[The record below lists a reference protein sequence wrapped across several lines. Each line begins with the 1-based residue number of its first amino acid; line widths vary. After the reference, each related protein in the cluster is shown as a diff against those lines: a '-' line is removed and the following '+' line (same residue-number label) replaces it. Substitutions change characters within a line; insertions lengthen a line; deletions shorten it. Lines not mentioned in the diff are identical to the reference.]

1 MKLGIQGIAGSYS
14 EMTAR
19 DYIERTRTETHT
31 KSNTKT
37 NTVTDQYEIFMYSNF
52 HDTIEALLNEEVDLI
67 VVPVENSTTGAIA
80 KLLDQLRYK
89 PVISIAE
96 AYQPVSHNL
105 WAIEGTSIDQL
116 TTVFSHP
123 EALSQC
129 TSFFEHHPQ
138 IEAKAHD
145 DTAKASRYVKEL
157 KRPDIAAISSAR
169 AGELYGLVPLLEDF
183 QDEPSNMTR
192 FYVMEKKQSA
202 KEYSGTNLS
211 FYIETR
217 HEAGAL
223 LKVLQVFDIFNG
235 NLLTLT
241 ARPIENRPFTYGF
254 FLEVSV
260 EKMTSSVAILEQTL
274 EQVAE
279 HVQLIGQF
287 NPVPRPAERN

>member
-1 MKLGIQGIAGSYS
+1 MKIGIQGIAGSYS

-19 DYIERTRTETHT
+19 DYIQRVASGARSE
-31 KSNTKT
+31 K
-37 NTVTDQYEIFMYSNF
+37 YEVLMYSNF
-52 HDTIEALLNEEVDLI
+52 HDTTEALLNEDVDLI

-89 PVISIAE
+89 PVMSIAE

-105 WAIEGTSIDQL
+105 WAIKGASIDQL
-116 TTVFSHP
+116 TTIFSHP

-129 TSFFEHHPQ
+129 ANFFESHPQ

-157 KRPDIAAISSAR
+157 DRLDVAAISSAR

-183 QDEPSNMTR
+183 QDEQSNMTR
-192 FYVMEKKQSA
+192 FYVMEKKQPG
-202 KEYSGTNLS
+202 KDYQGTVLS

-223 LKVLQVFDIFNG
+223 LKVLQVFDIFSS

-260 EKMTSSVAILEQTL
+260 EKMTSSVAILQQTL

-287 NPVPRPAERN
+287 NPVTRPADRN

>member
-1 MKLGIQGIAGSYS
+1 MKIGIQGIAGSYS

-19 DYIERTRTETHT
+19 DYINQIIAEANKEAYD
-31 KSNTKT
+31 
-37 NTVTDQYEIFMYSNF
+37 VLMYSNF
-52 HDTIEALLNEEVDLI
+52 HDTVEALLDEEVDLI

-89 PVISIAE
+89 PIMSIAE
-96 AYQPVSHNL
+96 VYQPVSHNL
-105 WAIEGTSIDQL
+105 WAIEGASIEQL
-116 TTVFSHP
+116 RTVFSHP

-129 TSFFEHHPQ
+129 ADFFERYPQ

-157 KRPDIAAISSAR
+157 NRSDAAAISSAR

-183 QDEPSNMTR
+183 QDEQSNMTR
-192 FYVMEKKQSA
+192 FYVIEKKQNA
-202 KEYSGTNLS
+202 KDYKGTVLS

-287 NPVPRPAERN
+287 NPVPRPTERN